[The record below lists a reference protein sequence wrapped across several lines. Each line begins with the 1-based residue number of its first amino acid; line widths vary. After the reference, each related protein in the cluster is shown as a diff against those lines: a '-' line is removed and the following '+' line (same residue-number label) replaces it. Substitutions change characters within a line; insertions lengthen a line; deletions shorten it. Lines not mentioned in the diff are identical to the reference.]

1 MNAAE
6 RTWIPGVGYARPT
19 PPKSPKPKPPPVTRT
34 APETQHTV
42 TVEST
47 LSPPDGPP
55 RTLAEIKQ
63 DITDAI
69 DELDGCELSAAVRQ
83 DLSWMRRRTQR
94 IGR

>member
-1 MNAAE
+1 VNAAE

-42 TVEST
+42 TVEQ
-47 LSPPDGPP
+47 SPPDGPQ
-55 RTLAEIKQ
+55 RTLEEILK

-69 DELDGCELSAAVRQ
+69 DELDGCELSSDVRG
-83 DLSWMRRRTQR
+83 DLSWMARRARR
-94 IGR
+94 IGK